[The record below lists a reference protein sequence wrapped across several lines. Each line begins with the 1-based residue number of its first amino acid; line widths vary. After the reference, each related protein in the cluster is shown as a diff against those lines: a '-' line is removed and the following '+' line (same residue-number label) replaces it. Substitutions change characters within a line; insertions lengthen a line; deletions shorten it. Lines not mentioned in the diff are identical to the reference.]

1 MNSSMDRQLHHQA
14 VQRALEFGRSA
25 DPTALP
31 KLASLLRLPSAEV
44 RRLAASAIAKLA
56 GFGADPN
63 AAVEALAP
71 IALRDPHPQAQ
82 QYALKALKCY
92 GAAGREHLHDLDD
105 LAVNQCAKDY
115 VRRAAHSAAEAIREA
130 IRIKQEA
137 ARPKCI
143 RCGRETTVDEHAR
156 SRQAFQR
163 TFCDACFDEVFLER
177 RNFDTH
183 VEINKTITAK
193 AGTLVQSDGERLIA
207 DWFAAHNI
215 AFRYDERFRI
225 LSGHAV
231 RPDFYL
237 PELDVYVEYW
247 GMDTADYKIG
257 MLKKQQLYQHEGKRL
272 ISIFPADKPRLDSV
286 LQAKLALFGHHL
298 LTGGAPGVGEP

>member
-1 MNSSMDRQLHHQA
+1 MTWPLLLPR
-14 VQRALEFGRSA
+14 VRSA
-25 DPTALP
+25 T
-31 KLASLLRLPSAEV
+31 EC
-44 RRLAASAIAKLA
+44 
-56 GFGADPN
+56 
-63 AAVEALAP
+63 
-71 IALRDPHPQAQ
+71 H
-82 QYALKALKCY
+82 
-92 GAAGREHLHDLDD
+92 
-105 LAVNQCAKDY
+105 
-115 VRRAAHSAAEAIREA
+115 
-130 IRIKQEA
+130 
-137 ARPKCI
+137 
-143 RCGRETTVDEHAR
+143 RCHEQLNG
-156 SRQAFQR
+156 S
-163 TFCDACFDEVFLER
+163 
-177 RNFDTH
+177 FDTK
-183 VEINKTITAK
+183 VELNKTITAR

-286 LQAKLALFGHHL
+286 IRAKLSLFGHHI
-298 LTGGAPGVGEP
+298 LTDGAPGVGEP